1 MMLYWQKNCDDV
13 QLKRKIEAIRLE
25 KMVDELK
32 RKSVAQQE
40 ESRIAAAEELRL
52 DETKWKEN
60 RKILSET
67 VVTILEVN

>member
-1 MMLYWQKNCDDV
+1 M
-13 QLKRKIEAIRLE
+13 KRKIEAIRLE